1 MGKKILTAMIVAVV
15 AVVASYNI
23 YAAQRTVGLSDIALT
38 DTEALAA
45 CEVSVV
51 HYNAG
56 HCVKDVSLQ
65 NEYCAEYSGALPCY
79 RTI

>member
-15 AVVASYNI
+15 AVVAGYNI

-45 CEVSVV
+45 C
-51 HYNAG
+51 YNAG